1 MLLKSLGVFFPEGI
15 CDFFFFLVEGEWNM
29 TRYFSEKGNPR
40 TVWKRDGGRV
50 MGAVVDRGGDQ

>member
-1 MLLKSLGVFFPEGI
+1 MI
-15 CDFFFFLVEGEWNM
+15 FFLVEGEWNM